1 MIKGVEN
8 LTKYIVLVD
17 ALRSLSIRVWTLW
30 DSNPEL
36 PGYEPDALTV
46 VLRVQ
51 RQKKKLEIRQ
61 KMTLLTSP
69 HNRGC
74 TRRETYRF

>member
-1 MIKGVEN
+1 M
-8 LTKYIVLVD
+8 KYIVLVD
-17 ALRSLSIRVWTLW
+17 ALRFPSIRTWTLW
-30 DSNPEL
+30 DLNPEL

-61 KMTLLTSP
+61 KMTLLTSL
-69 HNRGC
+69 HNRAC
-74 TRRETYRF
+74 NSPELSAYW